1 MAALTR
7 GSARRV
13 AGRLVVALTVVWLLT
28 SAAAATVTVDGA
40 SDPDSR
46 LELRTIVLPDGSE
59 RELYVLEG
67 DPIVV
72 VIDERQRL
80 EGRRIEFDPHAREVR
95 VIGPGVL
102 EIDGERFEGSDL
114 VIGLREERVSGRD
127 VLIVTTD
134 IDVWGDVATRLP
146 GQVDALAGRF
156 SPCARCDQEP
166 WDYGFQ
172 AQRLRVYPGDRLVAD
187 DVTILIRD
195 APVVTVP
202 LLVLPLADADR
213 QPRLRIESGDAE
225 RRAEVELSWP
235 YVAGRD
241 GLGRFTVRYL
251 AEVDPDAGGWFAER
265 FLGGSVLASHLAWA
279 LEHRLYDERGTGE
292 LRIDYLPALPD
303 LTSDAIDPAELRV
316 RAGYRTDEIVG
327 PPSVRLALE
336 RNDAVAPGRWEY
348 DLGLMSEAEGVRAR
362 VDTRGFIDTDAE
374 TPRTIAPTFAVRGE
388 PRQVF
393 TRLRFEPLDPG
404 RIVLGPVRLVA
415 GHLDLGLF
423 EDVSDPT
430 NRRVAGQRF
439 AQAGRARVE
448 HTLQLEPL
456 RPWAGAQFDARNA
469 FDGRYYDSGERLVL
483 WRTNLSLRQAFGRA
497 GDVTL
502 TFDRDVNEG
511 ETPFRFD
518 GVTRR
523 NRSEFGVRLRLAPDP
538 FWSLD
543 HRSGYVLLDTRRPE
557 DEGWQPLDTGLR
569 LFGNVP
575 AFDLSLRHRYGPEEG
590 TPHTLEANADLRAR
604 QQPAEFSFGV
614 RHLQDFAPETEAG
627 VTVSDTLTTVTWS
640 AGVERALRLQAQ
652 TGYRPQPQPAAD
664 GSLRFW
670 SPLDLRLEL
679 GALRAGDARPGLRT
693 ELRVDLDEGIF
704 ERLNLTARSALWDA
718 ELEATQRIDLQT
730 GAVSDAR
737 VTLALPERFSVVLR
751 GVTWLPPAW
760 LGVEVEEEAVR
771 PVVLTV
777 RDTPAVERGRWE
789 ASVRTTF
796 DPRLED
802 GEGGRRDT
810 ILDLRV
816 ELVRE
821 FLGPF
826 DVSLQGFG
834 EWRLRDDA
842 LDRTH
847 LRRASL
853 TLGVEAFERVG
864 VQGSMSYVGTY
875 SPAREELTRAELQLD
890 RVTLSVRASDQLTLG
905 AQVTDVWD
913 FTRTRPEQ
921 SPWNLRP
928 EVFVV
933 WDRCCWALAAA
944 YDTGTGDLR
953 LVLTGPG
960 ASTGIE
966 EILPTPFGLE
976 RRPLPPDEATP

>member
-1 MAALTR
+1 MAALTL
-7 GSARRV
+7 GSARR
-13 AGRLVVALTVVWLLT
+13 ATTRLAVTLAVVWLLAT
-28 SAAAATVTVDGA
+28 ATAATVTVDGT

-46 LELRTIVLPDGSE
+46 LELRTVLLPDGSE

-72 VIDERQRL
+72 VIDGRQRL
-80 EGRRIEFDPHAREVR
+80 EGRLIEFDPSAREVR

-102 EIDGERFEGSDL
+102 VVDGERFEGSDL
-114 VIGLREERVSGRD
+114 VIGLRDERISGRD

-146 GQVDALAGRF
+146 GQVDALSGRF
-156 SPCARCDQEP
+156 SPCSRCDQDP

-172 AQRLRVYPGDRLVAD
+172 AERLRVYPGDRLVAEN
-187 DVTILIRD
+187 VTILIRD
-195 APVVTVP
+195 APVATLP

-265 FLGGSVLASHLAWA
+265 FLGGSVVASHLAWE
-279 LEHRLYDERGTGE
+279 LEHRLYDERGAGE
-292 LRIDYLPALPD
+292 LRVGYLPALPD
-303 LTSDAIDPAELRV
+303 LTSDAVDPAELRV
-316 RAGYRTDEIVG
+316 RAGYRTDESLG
-327 PPSVRLALE
+327 APSVRLALE
-336 RNDAVAPGRWEY
+336 RSDALASGRWEY
-348 DLGLMSEAEGVRAR
+348 DLGLVGEAEGVRAR
-362 VDTRGFIDTDAE
+362 VDTRGFIDTDPE
-374 TPRTIAPTFAVRGE
+374 TRRTLAPAFALRGE
-388 PRQVF
+388 ARQVF
-393 TRLRFEPLDPG
+393 TRLRFEPLDPA

-415 GHLDLGLF
+415 GELDLGLF

-430 NRRVAGQRF
+430 NRRVAGQPF
-439 AQAGRARVE
+439 AQAGRARVA
-448 HTLQLEPL
+448 HTLQLAPL
-456 RPWAGAQFDARNA
+456 RPWAGVQFDARNA

-497 GDVTL
+497 GDVTF

-518 GVTRR
+518 AVTRR
-523 NRSEFGVRLRLAPDP
+523 NRSEFGARLRLTPDP
-538 FWSLD
+538 FWTLD

-557 DEGWQPLDTGLR
+557 DEGWQPLDTSLR
-569 LFGNVP
+569 LFNTVP
-575 AFDLSLRHRYGPEEG
+575 AFDLSLRHRYGPEDG

-614 RHLQDFAPETEAG
+614 RHLQDLAPETEG
-627 VTVSDTLTTVTWS
+627 DVMVSDTLTSVTWS
-640 AGVERALRLQAQ
+640 AGLERALRLQVE

-679 GALRAGDARPGLRT
+679 GALRAGDALPGVRA
-693 ELRVDLDEGIF
+693 ELRADVDEGIL
-704 ERLNLTARSALWDA
+704 ERLSLTARSALWQA

-737 VTLALPERFSVVLR
+737 VTLTLPERFSVVLR

-760 LGVEVEEEAVR
+760 LGVEGETEPVR

-777 RDTPAVERGRWE
+777 RDTPADARGRWE
-789 ASVRTTF
+789 LGLRTTF
-796 DPRLED
+796 DPRLAD
-802 GEGGRRDT
+802 GDGGRRDT

-834 EWRLRDDA
+834 EWRLRDDG
-842 LDRTH
+842 LDRSH

-853 TLGVEAFERVG
+853 TLGVEAWERLG

-875 SPAREELTRAELQLD
+875 SPAREELTRSELQLD
-890 RVTLSVRASDQLTLG
+890 RVTLSLRASDQLTLG

-913 FTRTRPEQ
+913 FTRTQAEQ

-944 YDTGTGDLR
+944 YDTGSGDLR

-976 RRPLPPDEATP
+976 RRPLPADEALP

>member
-1 MAALTR
+1 MGSRGAYAALE
-7 GSARRV
+7 
-13 AGRLVVALTVVWLLT
+13 RLALALALVWLLT
-28 SAAAATVTVDGA
+28 TAAAATVTVDGA

-46 LELRTIVLPDGSE
+46 LELRTVLLPDGSE

-72 VIDERQRL
+72 VIDGRQRL
-80 EGRRIEFDPHAREVR
+80 EGRLIEFDPSAREVR
-95 VIGPGVL
+95 VIGPGVI

-114 VIGLREERVSGRD
+114 VIGLRDERVSGRD
-127 VLIVTTD
+127 VLIVTTEV
-134 IDVWGDVATRLP
+134 DVWGDVATRLP
-146 GQVDALAGRF
+146 GQVDALSGLF
-156 SPCARCDQEP
+156 SPCARCDQDP
-166 WDYGFQ
+166 WDYGFR
-172 AQRLRVYPGDRLVAD
+172 AERLRVYPGDRLVAEA
-187 DVTILIRD
+187 VTVLVRD
-195 APVVTVP
+195 ARVLTLP

-251 AEVDPDAGGWFAER
+251 AEVDPRTGGWFWER
-265 FLGGSVLASHLAWA
+265 FLGGSVVASHVAWE
-279 LEHRLYDERGTGE
+279 LEHRHYDERGAGD
-292 LRIDYLPALPD
+292 LRIGYVPALPD
-303 LTSDAIDPAELRV
+303 LTSDAVDPAELRA
-316 RAGYRTDEIVG
+316 RASYRTDASVG
-327 PPSVRLALE
+327 APSVRLALE
-336 RNDAVAPGRWEY
+336 RNDALAPGRWEY
-348 DLGLMSEAEGVRAR
+348 DLGLVGEAEGVRGR
-362 VDTRGFIDTDAE
+362 FDTRGFIDTDAE
-374 TPRTIAPTFAVRGE
+374 LRRTIAPTFAVRGE
-388 PRQVF
+388 ARQVF
-393 TRLRFEPLDPG
+393 TRLRFEPLDPT

-415 GHLDLGLF
+415 GELDLGLF

-430 NRRVAGQRF
+430 NRRVAARRF
-439 AQAGRARVE
+439 AQAGRARVV

-456 RPWAGAQFDARNA
+456 RPWAGVQFDARNA
-469 FDGRYYDSGERLVL
+469 FDGRYYDSGERLVV
-483 WRTNLSLRQAFGRA
+483 WRTNLSVRQAFGRA
-497 GDVTL
+497 GDVTF

-518 GVTRR
+518 SVTRR
-523 NRSEFGVRLRLAPDP
+523 NRSELGVRLRLAPDP

-557 DEGWQPLDTGLR
+557 DEGWQPLDTSLR
-569 LFGNVP
+569 LFGTVP

-590 TPHTLEANADLRAR
+590 IPHTLEANADLRAR
-604 QQPAEFSFGV
+604 QQPAELTFGV
-614 RHLQDFAPETEAG
+614 RHLQDLAPETEGG
-627 VTVSDTLTTVTWS
+627 VTVSDTRTTVTWS
-640 AGVERALRLQAQ
+640 AGVERAVQLQAQ
-652 TGYRPQPQPAAD
+652 TSYRPQPEPAAD

-679 GALRAGDARPGLRT
+679 GALRTGDTRPGVRA
-693 ELRVDLDEGIF
+693 ELRVDVDEGTL
-704 ERLNLTARSALWDA
+704 ERLALTARSTLWQA

-737 VTLALPERFSVVLR
+737 LTLTLPERFSVVLR

-760 LGVEVEEEAVR
+760 LGVEVEEERAW
-771 PVVLTV
+771 PVVFTV
-777 RDTPAVERGRWE
+777 RDTPADRRGRWE
-789 ASVRTTF
+789 LAVRTTF
-796 DPRLED
+796 DPRLAD

-810 ILDLRV
+810 ILDVRV
-816 ELVRE
+816 DLVRE

-875 SPAREELTRAELQLD
+875 SPVREELTRSELQLD
-890 RVTLSVRASDQLTLG
+890 RVTLSLRASDQLTLG

-913 FTRTRPEQ
+913 FTRTRPDQ

-928 EVFVV
+928 ELFVV

-944 YDTGTGDLR
+944 YDTGSGDLR

-960 ASTGIE
+960 ATTGIE

-976 RRPLPPDEATP
+976 RRPLPEGEATP